1 MEPGGLQSMGLQKSW
16 AHLVTKQQEAS
27 TSKGSNWEKKPAL
40 LMEGYACK
48 ITRGYHG
55 KRLLCPTSKGLF
67 DLQSQAACFLAFIP
81 GGVFVQRDPLRA
93 ATLCKLDYP
102 VRHY

>member
-1 MEPGGLQSMGLQKSW
+1 MGLQKSW

-27 TSKGSNWEKKPAL
+27 TSKGLNWEKKPAL

-55 KRLLCPTSKGLF
+55 KRLLCPTSEGLF
-67 DLQSQAACFLAFIP
+67 SAIAGCLLP
-81 GGVFVQRDPLRA
+81 GIHTRRGVCAEGPFESSYIMQ
-93 ATLCKLDYP
+93 T
-102 VRHY
+102 